1 MTTAKASDTD
11 TDRDSDDICSDPN
24 YFSPTAGKILP
35 QNRLG
40 AVTFHDVQV
49 SYQTP
54 WNARIAIGANNVF
67 NRVGPI
73 MYSQGASNFSY
84 YGGFDTGRFLYLKY
98 NQKF

>member
-1 MTTAKASDTD
+1 MRYYSSTKED
-11 TDRDSDDICSDPN
+11 CSYDEFCTDPN
-24 YFSPTAGKILP
+24 YFSPSAGKVLP

-49 SYQTP
+49 SWQAP

-84 YGGFDTGRFLYLKY
+84 YGGFDTGRFLYMKY